1 MKKNTTPKKLLD
13 AINNKKLSVIGGKI
27 YSVDMVRNYPP
38 DQFVEELE
46 FLCES
51 GCFAEMIDIKY
62 EVAVG
67 HVLLDIGRM
76 CAKDIYALMQL
87 DVADGVTPQEIK
99 CGLCMKVTLKTIL
112 PLSGQGLHPSKKII
126 SSRKLLPLL

>member
-1 MKKNTTPKKLLD
+1 MKRNTTTEKLLD
-13 AINNKKLSVIGGKI
+13 AINNKLSVIGGKI

-76 CAKDIYALMQL
+76 CAKDIDSLMQL
-87 DVADGVTPQEIK
+87 DIADGVTPQEIK
-99 CGLCMKVTLKTIL
+99 DM
-112 PLSGQGLHPSKKII
+112 
-126 SSRKLLPLL
+126 LLYTDY

>member
-1 MKKNTTPKKLLD
+1 MKKNTTPRKVLK
-13 AINNKKLSVIGGKI
+13 AINNKKLSVIGGKV
-27 YSVDMVRNYPP
+27 YSVEVVKDYPP

-76 CAKDIYALMQL
+76 CAKDIYVLMQL
-87 DVADGVTPQEIK
+87 DIADGITPQEIK
-99 CGLCMKVTLKTIL
+99 A
-112 PLSGQGLHPSKKII
+112 
-126 SSRKLLPLL
+126 LLLYTDY

>member
-51 GCFAEMIDIKY
+51 GCFAQMIDIKY

-67 HVLLDIGRM
+67 HVLFDIGRM
-76 CAKDIYALMQL
+76 CAKDIYILMQL
-87 DVADGVTPQEIK
+87 DIADGITQQEIK
-99 CGLCMKVTLKTIL
+99 DM
-112 PLSGQGLHPSKKII
+112 
-126 SSRKLLPLL
+126 LLYTDY

>member
-1 MKKNTTPKKLLD
+1 MKRNTTPEKLLD

-67 HVLLDIGRM
+67 HVLLDIQNGEILCLFM
-76 CAKDIYALMQL
+76 HNMIDLCSLMRCI
-87 DVADGVTPQEIK
+87 A
-99 CGLCMKVTLKTIL
+99 
-112 PLSGQGLHPSKKII
+112 PLGDLSII
-126 SSRKLLPLL
+126 P

>member
-1 MKKNTTPKKLLD
+1 MKRNTTPEKLLD

-27 YSVDMVRNYPP
+27 YSVYMVRNYPP

-62 EVAVG
+62 EVSVG

-76 CAKDIYALMQL
+76 CARDIYVLMQL
-87 DVADGVTPQEIK
+87 DITDGVTPQEIK
-99 CGLCMKVTLKTIL
+99 EM
-112 PLSGQGLHPSKKII
+112 
-126 SSRKLLPLL
+126 LLYTDY

>member
-1 MKKNTTPKKLLD
+1 MKKNTTPEKLLD
-13 AINNKKLSVIGGKI
+13 AINNKKLYVISGKI

-51 GCFAEMIDIKY
+51 GCFAGMIDIKY
-62 EVAVG
+62 EVAVE

-87 DVADGVTPQEIK
+87 DITDSVTPQEIK
-99 CGLCMKVTLKTIL
+99 EM
-112 PLSGQGLHPSKKII
+112 
-126 SSRKLLPLL
+126 LLYTDY

>member
-1 MKKNTTPKKLLD
+1 MKRNTTPEKLLD

-67 HVLLDIGRM
+67 YVLLDIGRM
-76 CAKDIYALMQL
+76 CARDIYVLMQL
-87 DVADGVTPQEIK
+87 DITDGVTPQEIK
-99 CGLCMKVTLKTIL
+99 EM
-112 PLSGQGLHPSKKII
+112 
-126 SSRKLLPLL
+126 LLYTDY

>member
-27 YSVDMVRNYPP
+27 YSIDMVRNYPP

-51 GCFAEMIDIKY
+51 GCFEEMIDIKY

-67 HVLLDIGRM
+67 HVLLDIGRT
-76 CAKDIYALMQL
+76 CAKDIYVLMQL
-87 DVADGVTPQEIK
+87 DIADGVTSQEIK
-99 CGLCMKVTLKTIL
+99 DM
-112 PLSGQGLHPSKKII
+112 
-126 SSRKLLPLL
+126 LLYTDY

>member
-1 MKKNTTPKKLLD
+1 MKRNTTPQKVLE
-13 AINNKKLSVIGGKI
+13 AINNKKLSVI
-27 YSVDMVRNYPP
+27 SVKAFKDSGDNEYAP

-51 GCFAEMIDIKY
+51 GCFAEMIDVKY

-76 CAKDIYALMQL
+76 CAKDIYVLMQL
-87 DVADGVTPQEIK
+87 DIADGVTPQEIK
-99 CGLCMKVTLKTIL
+99 DM
-112 PLSGQGLHPSKKII
+112 
-126 SSRKLLPLL
+126 LLYTDY

>member
-1 MKKNTTPKKLLD
+1 
-13 AINNKKLSVIGGKI
+13 
-27 YSVDMVRNYPP
+27 
-38 DQFVEELE
+38 
-46 FLCES
+46 
-51 GCFAEMIDIKY
+51 MIDIKY

-99 CGLCMKVTLKTIL
+99 DM
-112 PLSGQGLHPSKKII
+112 
-126 SSRKLLPLL
+126 LLYTDY

>member
-1 MKKNTTPKKLLD
+1 MKRNTTPEKLLD

-62 EVAVG
+62 EVVVG

-87 DVADGVTPQEIK
+87 DIADGVTPQEIK
-99 CGLCMKVTLKTIL
+99 DM
-112 PLSGQGLHPSKKII
+112 
-126 SSRKLLPLL
+126 LLYTDY

>member
-1 MKKNTTPKKLLD
+1 MKRNTTPKKLLD

-51 GCFAEMIDIKY
+51 GCFAEMIDVKY
-62 EVAVG
+62 KVAVG

-76 CAKDIYALMQL
+76 CARDIYVLMQL
-87 DVADGVTPQEIK
+87 DIADGITPQEIK
-99 CGLCMKVTLKTIL
+99 E
-112 PLSGQGLHPSKKII
+112 
-126 SSRKLLPLL
+126 LLLYTDY

>member
-27 YSVDMVRNYPP
+27 YSVDMVRNYSP

-67 HVLLDIGRM
+67 HVLLR
-76 CAKDIYALMQL
+76 L
-87 DVADGVTPQEIK
+87 
-99 CGLCMKVTLKTIL
+99 
-112 PLSGQGLHPSKKII
+112 
-126 SSRKLLPLL
+126 KLLEM

>member
-13 AINNKKLSVIGGKI
+13 AINNKKLSVVGGKI

-76 CAKDIYALMQL
+76 CAKDIYALMQI
-87 DVADGVTPQEIK
+87 IK
-99 CGLCMKVTLKTIL
+99 ID
-112 PLSGQGLHPSKKII
+112 SKKQSHIKI
-126 SSRKLLPLL
+126 VK

>member
-27 YSVDMVRNYPP
+27 YSVDMVRNYSP
-38 DQFVEELE
+38 DQFLEELE

-62 EVAVG
+62 EVSVG

-76 CAKDIYALMQL
+76 CAKDIYILMQL
-87 DVADGVTPQEIK
+87 DIADGVTQQEIK
-99 CGLCMKVTLKTIL
+99 DM
-112 PLSGQGLHPSKKII
+112 
-126 SSRKLLPLL
+126 LLYTDY